1 MPKDWKEISAD
12 EMLNFDDAH
21 TGTMARFDR
30 IMQQKSIDTI
40 DGLREKI
47 VGLMETIY
55 RASQALQEKAD
66 NLGKQI
72 DQSSR
77 SQVRQQNVLIA
88 LSIVVALSTVAYT
101 WITWQSVVTLRE
113 ANAIQLQLLG
123 FQKSNGSAK

>member
-12 EMLNFDDAH
+12 DMLNFDDAH

-77 SQVRQQNVLIA
+77 SQVRQQNVLIT

-113 ANAIQLQLLG
+113 ANAIQLQLLEL
-123 FQKSNGSAK
+123 QKSNGTAK